1 MKYTHPIRLLTVF
14 LFLLALLGAG
24 SAHAAMLSISGDNIN
39 LRSGPGSKYRIL
51 WELSRG
57 YPLEILKR
65 DGDWYRVRDF
75 EGTVGWVHREAVG
88 DTPYMIVK
96 TNRKTRKPINLRS
109 GPGESNEIVAK
120 ARYGVVLQTLEQ
132 KNGWVKVRH
141 EQGVTGW
148 VRRDLLW
155 GW

>member
-1 MKYTHPIRLLTVF
+1 MKHVRPIHLLTVF
-14 LFLLALLGAG
+14 LFLLVLLGAG
-24 SAHAAMLSISGDNIN
+24 SVHAAMLSISGDNIN

-51 WELSRG
+51 WELGRG

-88 DTPYMIVK
+88 DTPHMIVK
-96 TNRKTRKPINLRS
+96 TNKKSKKPINLRS
-109 GPGESNEIVAK
+109 GPGETNEIVAR
-120 ARYGVVLQTLEQ
+120 AQYGVVLQSLEQ